1 MDTDRVRL
9 IDMVAFACEVATVVV
24 LIGAV
29 NLLINGGKSWLV
41 AIGSAV
47 LVMAGWAR
55 WIAPNADHRLADPAL
70 FAAQA
75 GLFLTVG
82 GLMVAGGMFWVGFV
96 FAVVATG
103 VFALTR
109 WDRMV

>member
-1 MDTDRVRL
+1 MASAKSPAA
-9 IDMVAFACEVATVVV
+9 VASRTPTRKAIEGIC
-24 LIGAV
+24 I
-29 NLLINGGKSWLV
+29 I

-47 LVMAGWAR
+47 LVIAGWAR

-82 GLMVAGGMFWVGFV
+82 GLMAAGGMFWVGFV

-109 WDRMV
+109 WGRMV